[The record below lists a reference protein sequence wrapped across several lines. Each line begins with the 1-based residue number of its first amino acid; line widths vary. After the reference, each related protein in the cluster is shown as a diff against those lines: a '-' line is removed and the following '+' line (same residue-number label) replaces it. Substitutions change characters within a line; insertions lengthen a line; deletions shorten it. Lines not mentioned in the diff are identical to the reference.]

1 MLILLDEKGLVPSLI
16 QVARAD
22 GLVLHVPALGM
33 SQGYPLHKLLHV
45 AVLFWV
51 QHQMKMVGHEA
62 ICQKAHVVLLYPLN
76 QDGLKKPVIFFLEE
90 YFQSGIR
97 SVNDV
102 IQTVTYIYARCAGH
116 IFPMVPSLMVPDT
129 ISRDTISPFIQDG
142 QLLLFVPRRG
152 LEPPIPCGNYDLNVA
167 RLPIS
172 PPGQADVL
180 YKK

>member
-22 GLVLHVPALGM
+22 GLV
-33 SQGYPLHKLLHV
+33 LHV

-129 ISRDTISPFIQDG
+129 ISPFIQDG